1 MGKYPNKGMNAL
13 AKEKPEVAKK
23 IMGYRDGGLST
34 VERAMDTNEDG
45 KVSDKEKQDYLDMMK
60 SEENDLR
67 SKGAGAVPIKKAGG
81 GMVRKYRYGGEVKG
95 YRDGGMAAKGKKC
108 PHRGTVRGTGAAIG
122 GAKFTGVK

>member
-13 AKEKPEVAKK
+13 AKDKPEVAKK
-23 IMGYRDGGLST
+23 IMGYKDGGLST
-34 VERAMDTNEDG
+34 VQKAMDTNEDG

-60 SEENDLR
+60 SESNTLR
-67 SKGAGAVPIKKAGG
+67 SKVFPKR
-81 GMVRKYRYGGEVKG
+81 M
-95 YRDGGMAAKGKKC
+95 RDGGMVKGYNQGGLAKGKKC